1 VSHPD
6 RGLRVGVAGVG
17 HLGQH
22 HARLYAG
29 LAGCRLVAVA
39 DTDAARAREIAGRH
53 GVEAVSDPGAL
64 LGRVDAVSVA
74 VPTVAHLEVAE
85 PFLRAGVAVLV
96 EKPIAGSLAEADRM
110 IELARQGGALLVVGH
125 TERFNPAVQAL
136 RERARSPRFI
146 ECHRLGSFA
155 PRSLDIDVV
164 LDLMIHDI
172 DIALDLDGSAVT
184 GVEAVG
190 VHALTPRV
198 DIANARLTFASG
210 CVANLTASRIS
221 TARTRKIRV
230 FQRDSYLSCDCAER
244 SLEHYRVETPAAGGR
259 PSIVREAAVIPD
271 DEPLRRELESF
282 VQAAGGGPPYPVSA
296 PAGRLALAV
305 AMQVMERIE
314 TQAARERG

>member
-1 VSHPD
+1 VSGP
-6 RGLRVGVAGVG
+6 RREVRVGVAGVG

-22 HARLYAG
+22 HARLYAA
-29 LAGCRLVAVA
+29 LPGCRLVGVA
-39 DTDAARAREIAGRH
+39 DTDAPRSREIGARH
-53 GVEAVSDPGAL
+53 GVEALYDPEAL
-64 LGRVDAVSVA
+64 IGLVDAVSVA

-85 PFLRAGVAVLV
+85 RLLRAGVAVLV

-110 IELARQGGALLVVGH
+110 IAAAREGGALLVVGH

-136 RERARSPRFI
+136 RERARAPRFI

-172 DIALDLDGSAVT
+172 DIALDLDGSGVT

-230 FQRDSYLSCDCAER
+230 FQRDSYLSCDCADR
-244 SLEHYRVETPAAGGR
+244 SLEHYRLETRPAGER
-259 PSIVREAAVIPD
+259 PAIVRESAVVPD

-282 VQAAGGGPPYPVSA
+282 VRAVAGDGTYPVTAAAG
-296 PAGRLALAV
+296 REALAV
-305 AMQVMERIE
+305 AVQVLERIE
-314 TQAARERG
+314 AQAGDRA